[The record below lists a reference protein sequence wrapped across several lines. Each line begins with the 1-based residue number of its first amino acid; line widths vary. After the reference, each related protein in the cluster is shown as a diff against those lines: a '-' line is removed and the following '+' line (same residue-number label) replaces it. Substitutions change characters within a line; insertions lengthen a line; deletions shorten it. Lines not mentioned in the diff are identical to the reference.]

1 MCILYINYNIDKF
14 INLEMRM
21 SLVILI
27 KYLLKKNIIAFTTN

>member
-1 MCILYINYNIDKF
+1 MCILYINYNIYKF

-27 KYLLKKNIIAFTTN
+27 KYLLKKNIIAFATN